1 MVMIIFGRYAEKYQI
16 IQVLLFRTCTESG
29 KSELCL
35 SRGDVFMAVKEKEIW
50 KPIPKFDNYEV
61 SNLGNVRNV
70 HTGRIMT
77 PNFKRRNGMV
87 VGIRTNGSRYFRE
100 VSRLVAEAFL
110 TDFDPTLY
118 VSRKDDDIWNNRAD
132 NLYMSTRSDAGV
144 KANNTKKERNTP
156 SKRTQVRVVE
166 TGKIYKSIS
175 ACVREIGLS
184 RASLHQCI
192 YNKQKNNKLHL
203 HFELVDA

>member
-1 MVMIIFGRYAEKYQI
+1 
-16 IQVLLFRTCTESG
+16 
-29 KSELCL
+29 
-35 SRGDVFMAVKEKEIW
+35 MAVKEKEIW

-77 PNFKRRNGMV
+77 PKFKRRNGMV

-118 VSRKDDDIWNNRAD
+118 VSHKDDDIWNNRAD

-144 KANNTKKERNTP
+144 KANKTKKERNTP

-166 TGKIYKSIS
+166 TGKVYKSIS
-175 ACVREIGLS
+175 ACAREIGLS